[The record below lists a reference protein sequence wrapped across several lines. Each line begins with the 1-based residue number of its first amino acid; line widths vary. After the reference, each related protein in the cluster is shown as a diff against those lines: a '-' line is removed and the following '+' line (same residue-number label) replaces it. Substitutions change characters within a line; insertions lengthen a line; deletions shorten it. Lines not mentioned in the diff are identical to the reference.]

1 MKTPVVA
8 ALSLFLM
15 LLAGCEVSASGDKT
29 SDSGEP
35 VSDSGN
41 NSEPTYGNGSLD
53 LRFAIDDDVAESMD
67 LPPTGLFL
75 GEIYNAEDVTGLGPN
90 DGAVPLTAFTAELA
104 LPMDGAPSDVVY
116 TSPVFE
122 VPEVTVLG
130 TLDVDGSGGA
140 SGGDPITLPHQTSF
154 DVVEGSSEVVV
165 ELNMLYPG
173 G

>member
-8 ALSLFLM
+8 ALSLSLM
-15 LLAGCEVSASGDKT
+15 LLPGCEKSDSGDQT

-35 VSDSGN
+35 ALDSGN
-41 NSEPTYGNGSLD
+41 NSEPTYGNGTLG

-67 LPPTGLFL
+67 LPPTGMFL
-75 GEIYNAEDVTGLGPN
+75 GEVYNAEDVTGLGPN
-90 DGAVPLTAFTAELA
+90 DGAVPLTDFTAELDLA
-104 LPMDGAPSDVVY
+104 VDGTPSDVVY
-116 TSPVFE
+116 TTPVFE
-122 VPEVTVLG
+122 MAEVTVLG

-154 DVVEGSSEVVV
+154 DVLEGSSEVIV